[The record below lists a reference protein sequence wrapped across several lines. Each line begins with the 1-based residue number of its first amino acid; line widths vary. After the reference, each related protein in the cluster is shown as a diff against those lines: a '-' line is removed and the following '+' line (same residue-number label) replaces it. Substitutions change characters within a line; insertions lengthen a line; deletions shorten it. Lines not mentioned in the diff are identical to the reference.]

1 MNSILLILH
10 LFGFGA
16 TFAGFFGAFVVT
28 TATNAGAATDAPTL
42 ARLRPYFAG
51 FAHAGI
57 LILLVTGPLMFW
69 LKWGNAAPYPRM
81 FVAKMVC
88 VALLIVFGIFMAMN
102 ARRAR
107 GGDMTAAGRMPVYN
121 RVATTIFLLILVF
134 AVLSFE

>member
-16 TFAGFFGAFVVT
+16 TFAGFFGAFFVT
-28 TATNAGAATDAPTL
+28 TATNAGAAAEAPVL

-57 LILLVTGPLMFW
+57 LILIVTGPLMFW
-69 LKWGNAAPYPRM
+69 LKWGNQAPYPDM
-81 FVAKMVC
+81 FIAKMVC
-88 VALLIVFGIFMAMN
+88 VALLILFGIFMAMN

-107 GGDMTAAGRMPVYN
+107 GGDMTAAGRMPIYN
-121 RVATTIFLLILVF
+121 RVATSIFLLTMVF
-134 AVLSFE
+134 AALAFG